1 MSACEFARERI
12 HRLYD
17 EDGPVEAPPDLRE
30 HLASCASCREAF
42 EDFASL
48 RGLLRGLPGEALPAS
63 ALEVVWDRTVRA
75 PGGRSRTGA
84 WWRAVAAAV
93 VATGLIGTTYLL
105 TRPEAVRSGPSAH
118 EIARAEAE
126 LDLVLGYTAQALDAT
141 RAVTADRVLA
151 DKVSPAVRQAVPET
165 GRRLEP

>member
-1 MSACEFARERI
+1 MSACEFVRERI

-17 EDGPVEAPPDLRE
+17 GDGPVEAPPDVRE

-42 EDFASL
+42 EDFAAL
-48 RGLLRGLPGEALPAS
+48 RALLRELPAEPLPAP
-63 ALEVVWDRTVRA
+63 ALDGVWDRTVRA
-75 PGGRSRTGA
+75 PGGGARSGA
-84 WWRAVAAAV
+84 WWRAAAAAV

-105 TRPEAVRSGPSAH
+105 TRPPAVRSGPSAH
-118 EIARAEAE
+118 EIARAQAE

-151 DKVSPAVRQAVPET
+151 DKISPAVRHAAPET
-165 GRRLEP
+165 PRRLEP